1 MRINFLVAML
11 LMSALLLSSPLT
23 ASAAPKYNWR
33 MAIEEVPGSVQD
45 IYAQEFSKRLAKA
58 SGGDIKLNIYPIGT
72 LGTARDVFEMVQDGT
87 IAFGILSPGNTG
99 GFVPENQIFSMQF
112 FFSDNMDVNKA
123 VCQKSKALDI
133 LKGIY
138 NKKGVKVLSFWP
150 EGFQIWTSNRKLEKP
165 EDFNGMKMRVMP
177 SPMLIAGYEAYGAN
191 PTPLPFME
199 VYSGL
204 QLKIID
210 GQENPLFAIEEMH
223 FMDVQ
228 KYLTMSKH
236 GVFFTSTSM
245 SADLFDSLPADV
257 RTLIE
262 ETILGMQDFAFEAQ
276 AKLNATRLEK
286 MKKET
291 KNKFEI
297 VELSSEARAQFRKA
311 SAEVLNTY
319 YKLCNESEASKKI
332 GPMLAEEIRAME
344 EKIGN

>member
-1 MRINFLVAML
+1 M
-11 LMSALLLSSPLT
+11 
-23 ASAAPKYNWR
+23 
-33 MAIEEVPGSVQD
+33 
-45 IYAQEFSKRLAKA
+45 
-58 SGGDIKLNIYPIGT
+58 
-72 LGTARDVFEMVQDGT
+72 
-87 IAFGILSPGNTG
+87 
-99 GFVPENQIFSMQF
+99 
-112 FFSDNMDVNKA
+112 
-123 VCQKSKALDI
+123 
-133 LKGIY
+133 KGIY

-165 EDFNGMKMRVMP
+165 ADFNGMKMRVMP

-191 PTPLPFME
+191 PTPLPYME

-245 SADLFDSLPADV
+245 SADLYDSLPANI
-257 RTLIE
+257 RTMVE
-262 ETILGMQDFAFEAQ
+262 ETIIGMQDFAFEAQ
-276 AKLNATRLEK
+276 ANLNAARLEK

-297 VELSSEARAQFRKA
+297 VELSDEARAQFREA
-311 SAEVLNTY
+311 SSKVLNTY
-319 YKLCNESEASKKI
+319 YKLCNNSDASKKI
-332 GPMLAEEIRAME
+332 GPMLAEEIREME
-344 EKIGN
+344 KQFAN